1 MYATAGY
8 QQSVANLAELSL
20 ESDMVFADGA
30 DQQLGVMGG
39 AIATGLTVDL
49 AVPV

>member
-1 MYATAGY
+1 M
-8 QQSVANLAELSL
+8 ANLAELSL

-30 DQQLGVMGG
+30 DQQLGAMGG
-39 AIATGLTVDL
+39 SVSDGLTVDL